1 MQRSST
7 SPSAPTVQSDSSANV
22 AGVDEVG
29 IGPLAGPV
37 VACAVILDPADC
49 IDGLDDSKSMS
60 EKRRVALVREIQAR
74 AVCVS
79 IGRASVEEIDRLNVL
94 QASHLAMQRA
104 VAGLSVAPAYV
115 LVDGNKAPDFGISTE
130 AIVQGDKR
138 VPAISA
144 ASIVAKVERDAE
156 LVALAEQYPEYGFE
170 SHKGYPTAKHR
181 RVLRAIGPCPAHRRS
196 YAPVQRA
203 LAWQSR
209 EDWE

>member
-1 MQRSST
+1 MQKNTSNPSVPST
-7 SPSAPTVQSDSSANV
+7 PSAHV

-37 VACAVILDPADC
+37 VACAVILNPADC
-49 IDGLDDSKSMS
+49 IEGLGDSKSMS
-60 EKRRVALVREIQAR
+60 EKRRQFMAKEIQAR
-74 AVCVS
+74 ALCVS
-79 IGRASVEEIDRLNVL
+79 VGHASVEEIDRLNVL

-104 VAGLSVAPAYV
+104 VAGLSTTPDHV
-115 LVDGNKAPDFGISTE
+115 LVDGNKVPDLGISTE
-130 AIVQGDKR
+130 AIVQGDKT

-144 ASIVAKVERDAE
+144 ASIVAKVTRDAE

-181 RVLRAIGPCPAHRRS
+181 RTLRAIGPCPAHRRS
-196 YAPVQRA
+196 YAPVQKA